1 MDSGKCISYLQYTAG
16 YDYRLLSHTLTFEP
30 SDMTRSH
37 QCLQIE
43 IIDDS
48 LAEDWEMFSV
58 LLSTNSSAVNLTR
71 HEFNVFIQPNDNIGI
86 TFSIVLY
93 SEHINCII

>member
-1 MDSGKCISYLQYTAG
+1 MTILASLYQNIAG
-16 YDYRLLSHTLTFEP
+16 YDYRQLRRTITF
-30 SDMTRSH
+30 DMTRSH

-58 LLSTNSSAVNLTR
+58 LLSTNNSAVNLTCR
-71 HEFNVFIQPNDNIGI
+71 EFNVFIEPNDDNGMW
-86 TFSIVLY
+86 L
-93 SEHINCII
+93 

>member
-1 MDSGKCISYLQYTAG
+1 MIILLHWYVIAG
-16 YDYRLLSHTLTFEP
+16 CDYHPLRQTLTFES

-48 LAEDWEMFSV
+48 LAEGWEMFSV

-71 HEFNVFIQPNDNIGI
+71 QEFNIFIRPNDGNII
-86 TFSIVLY
+86 PISVCHFCSAYFL
-93 SEHINCII
+93 

>member
-1 MDSGKCISYLQYTAG
+1 MFALPVKLWQVYITPAFHSLIYTADR
-16 YDYRLLSHTLTFEP
+16 DYHPLRRIITFDS
-30 SDMTRSH
+30 SDMMRSH

-48 LAEDWEMFSV
+48 LGLEEWEMFSV

-71 HEFNVFIQPNDNIGI
+71 QEFDVFIDDNGI
-86 TFSIVLY
+86 I
-93 SEHINCII
+93 

>member
-1 MDSGKCISYLQYTAG
+1 
-16 YDYRLLSHTLTFEP
+16 
-30 SDMTRSH
+30 MTRSH

-58 LLSTNSSAVNLTR
+58 LLSTNSSAVNLIM
-71 HEFNVFIQPNDNIGI
+71 HKLNVFIRPNNDGGMYIY
-86 TFSIVLY
+86 TSF
-93 SEHINCII
+93 

>member
-1 MDSGKCISYLQYTAG
+1 
-16 YDYRLLSHTLTFEP
+16 
-30 SDMTRSH
+30 MTRSH

-71 HEFNVFIQPNDNIGI
+71 QVFNVFIEPNDGNII
-86 TFSIVLY
+86 PECLSLLFSLFLA
-93 SEHINCII
+93 

>member
-1 MDSGKCISYLQYTAG
+1 MRSLHVLVCYTAD
-16 YDYRLLSHTLTFEP
+16 YDYRQLSHTLTFEP
-30 SDMTRSH
+30 TNMTRSH
-37 QCLQIE
+37 KCLQIE

-71 HEFNVFIQPNDNIGI
+71 HEFNVFIEPNDGMYM
-86 TFSIVLY
+86 SQ
-93 SEHINCII
+93 HW

>member
-1 MDSGKCISYLQYTAG
+1 
-16 YDYRLLSHTLTFEP
+16 
-30 SDMTRSH
+30 MTRSH

-71 HEFNVFIQPNDNIGI
+71 HEFNVFIEPNDNNGI
-86 TFSIVLY
+86 FLQFCSHVYTVHTLY
-93 SEHINCII
+93 FLQSRASVAV